1 MKSAAAITRWH
12 SFYQI
17 VDYTGLYYFQ
27 NLYLTPPRHNN
38 FSEAQIFTPR
48 SGNIPSVG
56 AIACEETNPP
66 ADKARLVPTIIRT
79 TN

>member
-38 FSEAQIFTPR
+38 YSEALISTPQEWQHTQR
-48 SGNIPSVG
+48 G
-56 AIACEETNPP
+56 CYC
-66 ADKARLVPTIIRT
+66 L
-79 TN
+79 

>member
-17 VDYTGLYYFQ
+17 VDYMGLYYFQ

-38 FSEAQIFTPR
+38 FSEAQIFTPQEWQHTQR
-48 SGNIPSVG
+48 G
-56 AIACEETNPP
+56 CYC
-66 ADKARLVPTIIRT
+66 L
-79 TN
+79 